1 VSAVRLLAVAYLA
14 VIALG
19 IAYCLVLGLVGR

>member
-1 VSAVRLLAVAYLA
+1 MNAVRVLAVAYLA

-19 IAYCLVLGLVGR
+19 VAYCAVLGLVGR